1 MTNMEK
7 RQITRLRE
15 QGLGDMQI
23 ANRLGISKST
33 VSTFCQRN
41 SLAED
46 KKEKPQKPNNSLR
59 SGALRVNTVTTDPRP
74 TTVGSCND
82 DAVKITCIRAC
93 RAGFRRRP
101 CRRRRRVPR
110 WPGPF
115 PRSAR

>member
-7 RQITRLRE
+7 RQIARLRE
-15 QGLGDMQI
+15 QGLGYTQI

-41 SLAED
+41 GLAED

-74 TTVGSCND
+74 TTVVSCND
-82 DAVKITCIRAC
+82 EVVKITCKVTVTYADKPDETAVADVLDILRNA
-93 RAGFRRRP
+93 RR
-101 CRRRRRVPR
+101 
-110 WPGPF
+110 
-115 PRSAR
+115 SEN

>member
-15 QGLGDMQI
+15 QGLGYTQI

-41 SLAED
+41 GLAED
-46 KKEKPQKPNNSLR
+46 KKEGPPKPNNSLC

-74 TTVGSCND
+74 TTVVSCND
-82 DAVKITCIRAC
+82 EAVKITCKVTVTYADKPDETAVADILDILRNA
-93 RAGFRRRP
+93 RR
-101 CRRRRRVPR
+101 
-110 WPGPF
+110 
-115 PRSAR
+115 SET

>member
-15 QGLGDMQI
+15 QGLGYTQI

-41 SLAED
+41 GLAEH
-46 KKEKPQKPNNSLR
+46 KKEGPPKPNNSLR

-74 TTVGSCND
+74 TTVVSCND
-82 DAVKITCIRAC
+82 DAVKITCKVTVTYADKPDETAVADVLDILRNA
-93 RAGFRRRP
+93 RR
-101 CRRRRRVPR
+101 
-110 WPGPF
+110 
-115 PRSAR
+115 SET